1 MTSRSYYSLRAT
13 NCGVTIGIILVEA
26 LLNLRLTILLQE
38 LPRTQNCAYWFVI
51 NTNLVWAQHGYK
63 LSIAV
68 EGPYRAYLS
77 SLRDKPSLDGG
88 WYLVSITSK
97 EFF

>member
-1 MTSRSYYSLRAT
+1 MTSSSYYSLRAT

-26 LLNLRLTILLQE
+26 LLSLRLTILLRE
-38 LPRTQNCAYWFVI
+38 LHRTQNSACWFVI
-51 NTNLVWAQHGYK
+51 NMNPVWAQHGCK
-63 LSIAV
+63 LSIAG
-68 EGPYRAYLS
+68 EGPNRPFLS
-77 SLRDKPSLDGG
+77 SLRDKPGLDGG